1 MSRGAGAAQ
10 PSPRYRGRVSA
21 AAPVPPPSGTPVA
34 RELRVVLYVFAGLAA
49 IAGFLLFPLAEE
61 TDRFFS
67 WTIQPPLTAA
77 FMGAAYW
84 AAFVLIGSAAR
95 SSTWEEARPALVPVT
110 TIALLL
116 LVATLIHL
124 DKFDLDSLFGWFWLI
139 VYCAVP
145 PVMALLAWRQAQNVP
160 GDLVPG
166 HPVPA
171 PLRAALLL
179 QAAVMGA
186 LGVVMFAEPSTAADL
201 WPWMLTPLT
210 ARAVSAFLIGFA
222 AAALYAVVENRLE
235 RFAGAAYAY
244 ATLGLLELFAVAVFG
259 DDLGGTV
266 RDTLYV
272 AFVSSV
278 LLVGISGSL
287 AIRRLQRR

>member
-1 MSRGAGAAQ
+1 
-10 PSPRYRGRVSA
+10 
-21 AAPVPPPSGTPVA
+21 
-34 RELRVVLYVFAGLAA
+34 VLAVFAGLAA

-84 AAFVLIGSAAR
+84 AALVLIGSAAR
-95 SSTWEEARPALVPVT
+95 SANWEEARPALVPVT

-116 LVATLIHL
+116 LAATLIHL

-145 PVMALLAWRQAQNVP
+145 PLMAVLMWRQAQTAPAEPVA
-160 GDLVPG
+160 G

-186 LGVVMFAEPSTAADL
+186 IGVAMFVEPSTAEDL

-222 AAALYAVVENRLE
+222 AAAVYAAVENRLE
-235 RFAGAAYAY
+235 RFTGAAYAY
-244 ATLGLLELFAVAVFG
+244 ATLGALELLALAVFG
-259 DDLGGTV
+259 DDLGGTF

-278 LLVGISGSL
+278 LLVGMAGSL
-287 AIRRLQRR
+287 AVRRLQRR